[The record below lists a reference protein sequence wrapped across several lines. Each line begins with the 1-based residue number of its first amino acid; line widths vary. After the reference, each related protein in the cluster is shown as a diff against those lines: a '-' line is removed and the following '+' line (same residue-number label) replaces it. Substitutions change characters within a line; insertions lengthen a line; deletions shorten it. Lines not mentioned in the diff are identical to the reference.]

1 MLRKEVDL
9 YMEGSVQFQ
18 KVNILIFFKSLFYFF
33 KEDLVFSDPAGSLR
47 KQSGVSLPFP
57 AALGLPYWTCGQGSL
72 DPDIGSGQPRA
83 SFPSLYR
90 GIRLPFLH
98 PSPDL
103 VEKVGPA

>member
-83 SFPSLYR
+83 SFTSLYR